1 MYRVLLK
8 SVTLCIVGAMMGVS
22 AYATTV
28 VRYSTWAKEGQA
40 QLIGAEAFKKSLEAL
55 SGGAF
60 KVEIFPGFQLGTPR
74 EVFTQLALNTTQ
86 IVASGDPGMKE
97 LEYLAL
103 PYLMKDLGRY
113 EKVIATDFGQKW
125 MQRLV
130 KERQMRLLDIIPRS
144 PRQISTNSAV
154 NAVADLRGLNLRTP
168 TRDYYVE
175 SMKQIGV
182 KPTPLPFKELYT
194 ALQSGLVEGQEN
206 AIETVYG
213 SKLYEVQSHIAMVN
227 YIHKPGY
234 VMISEIFWNG
244 LNNQEKAW
252 FQHAA
257 KVQRDATNANIDS
270 NAKKLIAEMEQAG
283 VTFTYPD
290 REEFKRALWPVTE
303 RLGKG
308 IWGDA
313 LFEKIVD
320 IGQAD

>member
-1 MYRVLLK
+1 MKSVLLK
-8 SVTLCIVGAMMGVS
+8 SLAVSVVGVVMSVS
-22 AYATTV
+22 AYAETI

-40 QLIGAEAFKKSLEAL
+40 QFIGAQAFKQSLEKL
-55 SGGAF
+55 SNGKF

-86 IVASGDPGMKE
+86 IVASGDPGLKE
-97 LEYLAL
+97 VEYLAL
-103 PYLMKDLGRY
+103 PYLMKDLTRY
-113 EKVIATDFGQKW
+113 DQVIATDFGQKW
-125 MQRLV
+125 MDRLV
-130 KERQMRLLDIIPRS
+130 KERQMRLLGTIPRS

-154 NAVADLRGLNLRTP
+154 NSVADLKGLNLRTP

-175 SMKQIGV
+175 SMEEIGV

-206 AIETVYG
+206 AVETIYG
-213 SKLYEVQSHIAMVN
+213 GKLYEVQSHVAMVN

-234 VMISEIFWNG
+234 VMISEIFWKG
-244 LNNQEKAW
+244 LSDEEKGW
-252 FQHAA
+252 FKQAA
-257 KVQRDATNANIDS
+257 QVQFEATDANIHD
-270 NAKKLIAEMEQAG
+270 NTAQLIADMEKAG

-290 REEFKRALWPVTE
+290 LEEFKQALWPVTE

-308 IWGDA
+308 IWGEE
-313 LFEKIVD
+313 LFNKIVE